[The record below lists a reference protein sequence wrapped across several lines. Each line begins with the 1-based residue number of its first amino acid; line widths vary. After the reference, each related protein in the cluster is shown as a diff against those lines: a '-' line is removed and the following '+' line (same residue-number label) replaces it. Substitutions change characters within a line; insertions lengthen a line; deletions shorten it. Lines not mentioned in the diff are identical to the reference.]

1 MSDAFGPF
9 ELMQRAVG
17 HEVLLLNMAMDP
29 EWVRDMADTYVE
41 FNIRHWEMLF
51 AAEGLPHGTWIA
63 EDLGFKY
70 KPFMSPAMFE
80 DILMPG
86 FRRMFDYL
94 HAKGLKVIMHSCGFI
109 EPLLEK
115 LIDAGL
121 DCLEAMEYKAGM
133 DMPKLFERFG
143 DKLVY
148 FGNIDMR
155 VLETNDPDVIENELH
170 AKILPV
176 IRNGGRYILHSDH
189 SISPI
194 VEYETFI
201 RYLDMARNIS
211 V

>member
-1 MSDAFGPF
+1 
-9 ELMQRAVG
+9 
-17 HEVLLLNMAMDP
+17 
-29 EWVRDMADTYVE
+29 
-41 FNIRHWEMLF
+41 
-51 AAEGLPHGTWIA
+51 
-63 EDLGFKY
+63 
-70 KPFMSPAMFE
+70 
-80 DILMPG
+80 
-86 FRRMFDYL
+86 
-94 HAKGLKVIMHSCGFI
+94 
-109 EPLLEK
+109 
-115 LIDAGL
+115 
-121 DCLEAMEYKAGM
+121 MEYKAGM

-155 VLETNDPDVIENELH
+155 VLETNDLDVIENELH